1 MKLNGEPS
9 PYVDSMIQELSSQ
22 GFNVQIQPVAYEL
35 QKGGN
40 QMLKVSNQLAA

>member
-22 GFNVQIQPVAYEL
+22 CFNVQIQPVAYEF

-40 QMLKVSNQLAA
+40 QMLKVSNQSAA